1 MVFSRSA
8 AAVRACAAAAFL
20 GVTSLLAVCGSP
32 SSHVLNGAP
41 DEPWYFAALA
51 VPMPPPTGWGK
62 GELVALIDSGLDYA
76 SLPTLSPRVV
86 SPWNQV
92 TGKQDVSDDNG
103 HGTEVAVV
111 AAGGGDGGV
120 WGLAPAAGVM
130 PIKVTDADGYATPSA
145 VAAAIDRA
153 VTLHASVINLS
164 LASEVP
170 DLGITRAIQMA
181 MASGVVV
188 VAAAGD
194 VDEAGAQFPASIAGV
209 IAVYAQDQ
217 SGAPAERYNRPVGS
231 AVMAPGIDVVTLVV
245 SKGRI
250 SKKLTSGSSVAT
262 AFVSALIADCLGVQA
277 EHGAPRERAI
287 TMCKARMVRSPNAP
301 GFLNVRSILA

>member
-1 MVFSRSA
+1 
-8 AAVRACAAAAFL
+8 
-20 GVTSLLAVCGSP
+20 
-32 SSHVLNGAP
+32 
-41 DEPWYFAALA
+41 
-51 VPMPPPTGWGK
+51 MPPPADWGK
-62 GELVALIDSGLDYA
+62 GEIVALIDSGLDYA
-76 SLPTLSPRVV
+76 GLPALAPRVV
-86 SPWNQV
+86 SPWNQM
-92 TGKQDVSDDNG
+92 TGQQNARDDNG
-103 HGTEVAVV
+103 HGTAVAVV

-120 WGLAPAAGVM
+120 WGLAPGARVM

-145 VAAAIDRA
+145 VAAAIHRA

-164 LASEVP
+164 LATEVP
-170 DLGITRAIQMA
+170 DPGITRAIQVA

-194 VDEAGAQFPASIAGV
+194 VDETGGQFPASISGV
-209 IAVYAQDQ
+209 VAVYAQEQ

-231 AVMAPGIDVVTLVV
+231 AVLAPGIDVETLVV

-277 EHGAPRERAI
+277 ERGAPRESAI
-287 TMCKARMVRSPNAP
+287 TMCEARMVRSPNPP
-301 GFLNVRSILA
+301 GFLKVRSILA